1 MFLFSKSLL
10 LVGNDSD
17 EPRRVRWRVYLFLKG
32 LMKILEE
39 GFGHV
44 SPLSFKMRR
53 IDSKDGICYFK
64 WDDDDDIR
72 GRATDVIN
80 GLKNNKTRELNI
92 IWIWWTVKSVEDSLS
107 FRCSFGQFQYEESN
121 GSVVDLNKTQI
132 EDPTVCVWVIA
143 SWNWLFIIF
152 VVVVLELLRIYR
164 FLKLVISWVWCF
176 LK

>member
-1 MFLFSKSLL
+1 VFLFSKSLL

-44 SPLSFKMRR
+44 SLLSFKMRR
-53 IDSKDGICYFK
+53 IDSKDDICCFK

-92 IWIWWTVKSVEDSLS
+92 I
-107 FRCSFGQFQYEESN
+107 
-121 GSVVDLNKTQI
+121 
-132 EDPTVCVWVIA
+132 
-143 SWNWLFIIF
+143 
-152 VVVVLELLRIYR
+152 
-164 FLKLVISWVWCF
+164 
-176 LK
+176 

>member
-1 MFLFSKSLL
+1 
-10 LVGNDSD
+10 
-17 EPRRVRWRVYLFLKG
+17 
-32 LMKILEE
+32 
-39 GFGHV
+39 
-44 SPLSFKMRR
+44 
-53 IDSKDGICYFK
+53 
-64 WDDDDDIR
+64 
-72 GRATDVIN
+72 VIN

-152 VVVVLELLRIYR
+152 VVVVLELLRYIAFWNWLFHEYDA
-164 FLKLVISWVWCF
+164 F
-176 LK
+176 

>member
-1 MFLFSKSLL
+1 
-10 LVGNDSD
+10 
-17 EPRRVRWRVYLFLKG
+17 
-32 LMKILEE
+32 
-39 GFGHV
+39 
-44 SPLSFKMRR
+44 
-53 IDSKDGICYFK
+53 
-64 WDDDDDIR
+64 
-72 GRATDVIN
+72 VIN

-132 EDPTVCVWVIA
+132 EDPTVCVRVIA

-164 FLKLVISWVWCF
+164 FLKLVIS
-176 LK
+176 

>member
-1 MFLFSKSLL
+1 VFLFSKPLL

-39 GFGHV
+39 GLGHV
-44 SPLSFKMRR
+44 SLLSFKMRR
-53 IDSKDGICYFK
+53 IDSKDDICCFK

-92 IWIWWTVKSVEDSLS
+92 I
-107 FRCSFGQFQYEESN
+107 
-121 GSVVDLNKTQI
+121 
-132 EDPTVCVWVIA
+132 
-143 SWNWLFIIF
+143 
-152 VVVVLELLRIYR
+152 
-164 FLKLVISWVWCF
+164 
-176 LK
+176 